1 MSQIDSSSSSF
12 SKSQTHC
19 HAMAPSLASSSSSS
33 KNHFRQ
39 AILASLNPKL
49 IGTSFLSLSLSDQH
63 GDNHIRLAWFLWRS
77 GCCDGEIG
85 PVMGGDGFLIG
96 FWWWVL
102 AVGHFGHF
110 FGWINLG
117 MGGVCVVDDR
127 DCVVVVDGLWR
138 WLFFSWWWWVRWV
151 WVWVCEWL
159 GFVTNITTT
168 KCIFSD
174 EKIRH

>member
-1 MSQIDSSSSSF
+1 MHSDSLVDLWVGRIWSGGSDITGRWTALISLF
-12 SKSQTHC
+12 KPKTHW
-19 HAMAPSLASSSSSS
+19 H
-33 KNHFRQ
+33 
-39 AILASLNPKL
+39 
-49 IGTSFLSLSLSDQH
+49 FLSLSLSDQH

-159 GFVTNITTT
+159 GFVTNINTT